1 MIAFSRL
8 APASSPFKIRVA
20 EESLFQGRDHRPLPV
35 RCSLKPSV
43 ELERHGASRK
53 TEPKVPLDPS
63 GSDRAGARKTPPL
76 GFEPRSQALDGP
88 CVSTQ
93 RPPQACSLSKLTYE
107 GARVAS
113 RRRYNCYGFGSRSRI
128 VSPAAAVPDVA
139 HAPGF
144 EVGDP
149 PLSLVFADRAKAPET

>member
-1 MIAFSRL
+1 MILRHRRKTDFPPGGELDDRL
-8 APASSPFKIRVA
+8 LEAGPR
-20 EESLFQGRDHRPLPV
+20 QQPV
-35 RCSLKPSV
+35 PDRCSLKPSV

-113 RRRYNCYGFGSRSRI
+113 RRRYNCYGF
-128 VSPAAAVPDVA
+128 D
-139 HAPGF
+139 
-144 EVGDP
+144 
-149 PLSLVFADRAKAPET
+149 